1 MVTGYRA
8 ALADDMEIVV
18 KIDGDGQMDPAL
30 LPAFVR
36 LIESGEVDY
45 CKGNRFYRAATL
57 AGMPWPRLVGNAFL
71 SFLTKLSSGYW
82 GIFDPNNGYT
92 AIHASALKLLPLE
105 AIDKGYFFEA
115 DILCRLNIVR
125 AVVRDIPMTAVY
137 RDELSS
143 LKIRKVLWTFL
154 RRHGVNFCKRIA
166 YNYYVRDFNIA
177 SIEAPIGL
185 VALIFGV
192 TFGSIHWVGSYV
204 GEEYASAGTVMLA
217 ALPVIVGMQL
227 LLSAFNYDI
236 QNVPRTPLQ
245 TLFREENSGA
255 SSPARD
261 AVTGDSEM
269 GDAQRADNPEP
280 QRDVN

>member
-36 LIESGEVDY
+36 LIESGEADY

-154 RRHGVNFCKRIA
+154 RRHCSNFCKRIA

-217 ALPVIVGMQL
+217 ALPVIVGMQM

-245 TLFREENSGA
+245 TLFLEENSGA
-255 SSPARD
+255 SSLASD